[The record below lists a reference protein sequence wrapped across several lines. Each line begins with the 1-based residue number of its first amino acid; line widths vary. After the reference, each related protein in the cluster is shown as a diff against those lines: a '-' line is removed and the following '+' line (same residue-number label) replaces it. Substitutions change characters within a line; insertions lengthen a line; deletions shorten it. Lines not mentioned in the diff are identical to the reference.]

1 MKGCFSTKKEG
12 RSFALFLDH
21 FHTNYMVQ
29 SPDKHID
36 RQTDRRTESSL
47 FFMNEDVV
55 LVLKTDALNRKI
67 IKGSDA
73 YTVRDSP
80 G

>member
-1 MKGCFSTKKEG
+1 
-12 RSFALFLDH
+12 
-21 FHTNYMVQ
+21 MVQ